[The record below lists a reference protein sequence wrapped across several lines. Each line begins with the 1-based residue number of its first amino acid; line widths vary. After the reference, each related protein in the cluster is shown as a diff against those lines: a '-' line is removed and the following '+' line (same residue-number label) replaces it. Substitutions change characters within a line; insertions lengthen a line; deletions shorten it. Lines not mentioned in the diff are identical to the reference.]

1 MPDTSP
7 TGSGGT
13 FTSEPEEVFTVFH
26 RGSRLHAAVS
36 INSTIR
42 GPALG
47 GTRFRQYPT
56 LDAAV
61 SDASNLAEAMTLKN
75 AVAGL
80 PFGGGK
86 AVLIGDPATDK
97 TRELLVDYAFLLDT
111 LQGRYVTA
119 EDVGMSMADMDLLR
133 EHTAHVTG
141 TSVERGGSGDP
152 SPLTAVGVMSA
163 MEAAGEHLWGSR
175 ELSGKHVAISG
186 LGKVGSSL
194 ARLLLEAGSR
204 VTATDLSERAAQSLR
219 GAGPIEYVTTDEI
232 HRVACD
238 IFSPCALGGVL
249 NEATVPELR
258 CPLVVGAANNQ
269 LAAPE
274 IADLLA
280 ETGILYVPDFVANA
294 GGVINIANEH
304 TGYDLERATTQVKE
318 IFGTTTIVL
327 DMAIRDGTTP
337 LAAAFALA
345 RQRLA
350 AA

>member
-7 TGSGGT
+7 TESRGT

-36 INSTIR
+36 INSTAR

-61 SDASNLAEAMTLKN
+61 SDATNLAEAMTLKN

-97 TRELLVDYAFLLDT
+97 TRELLVDYALLLDT

-163 MEAAGEHLWGSR
+163 MQAAGEHLWGSR

-194 ARLLLEAGSR
+194 ARLLLESGSR
-204 VTATDLSERAAQSLR
+204 VTATDLSERAAQSLG
-219 GAGPIEYVTTDEI
+219 GAGPIEYVTTDQI

-238 IFSPCALGGVL
+238 LFSPCALGGVL
-249 NEATVPELR
+249 NDATVPELR

-274 IADLLA
+274 IANLLA

-304 TGYDLERATTQVKE
+304 IGYDLERATTQVKE

-327 DMAIRDGTTP
+327 DMAISDGTTP

>member
-1 MPDTSP
+1 MPETSSARQ
-7 TGSGGT
+7 GDA
-13 FTSEPEEVFTVFH
+13 FISEPEEVFTVFH
-26 RGSRLHAAVS
+26 RGSRLHAAVA
-36 INSTIR
+36 INSTLR

-61 SDASNLAEAMTLKN
+61 SDARNLAEAMTLKN

-97 TRELLVDYAFLLDT
+97 TRELLIDYAFLLDT
-111 LQGRYVTA
+111 LRGRYVTA

-163 MEAAGEHLWGSR
+163 MEAAAAHLWGSR

-194 ARLLLEAGSR
+194 ARLLLEGGCR
-204 VTATDLSERAAQSLR
+204 VTATDLSERAAQSLG
-219 GAGPIEYVTTDEI
+219 GAGTIELVTTDEI
-232 HRVACD
+232 HRVVCD

-249 NEATVPELR
+249 NQATVPELR

-280 ETGILYVPDFVANA
+280 ETGIVYVPDFVANA

-304 TGYDLERATTQVKE
+304 SGYDLERATSQVKE
-318 IFGTTTIVL
+318 IFGTTTTVL
-327 DMAIRDGTTP
+327 GMAAKDGITP